1 MSKVIAGLYFIVT
14 LETIVHPQCL
24 FDFVTQSRVCT
35 REWLMMS
42 DSGSGWAN
50 CNREIRGSLTGPNA
64 TQHFNTGQLSM
75 DGKITV
81 QV

>member
-1 MSKVIAGLYFIVT
+1 MT
-14 LETIVHPQCL
+14 
-24 FDFVTQSRVCT
+24 
-35 REWLMMS
+35 S